1 LTRGGRHFA
10 LLSGGRE
17 LVVLRG
23 EIQHKNIWLI
33 NLNTGDERQL
43 TNLPPD
49 FDVRD
54 FDIAPNGRDVVLERM
69 QDRSEVVMLD
79 LPEH

>member
-1 LTRGGRHFA
+1 M
-10 LLSGGRE
+10 
-17 LVVLRG
+17 VLRG

-33 NLNTGDERQL
+33 DLHTGGERQL

-79 LPEH
+79 LPKH